1 MGFRNAVTYVYPGLM
16 ANKDMQRI
24 IQTKDVDLVI
34 LDGIWNDFTYAMIDH
49 LGVPFVIYSPGPGAT
64 WTLESMSVDQE
75 FASVPNMG
83 LEVHTPMSFPGR
95 VLNLVSTKVFM
106 FIRKFSILW
115 HVDAMAE
122 KDFPNARPKQ
132 EIERDATL
140 CLANIDRATSIP
152 RNLPPTFIPAGAM
165 HCRPAQSL
173 PKVSKQLFC
182 K

>member
-75 FASVPNMG
+75 FASVPNLG
-83 LEVHTPMSFPGR
+83 LDVRTPMGFLDR
-95 VLNLVSTKVFM
+95 AVNLVSTKVFM
-106 FIRKFSILW
+106 FIRKVSILW
-115 HVDAMAE
+115 YVDAMAV
-122 KDFPNARPKQ
+122 KDFPDARLK
-132 EIERDATL
+132 RLSVT
-140 CLANIDRATSIP
+140 
-152 RNLPPTFIPAGAM
+152 
-165 HCRPAQSL
+165 
-173 PKVSKQLFC
+173 QLFALLTLIEPHQFLEIYHLHSFRLERC
-182 K
+182 TAAQLSLSRRYLSNICY